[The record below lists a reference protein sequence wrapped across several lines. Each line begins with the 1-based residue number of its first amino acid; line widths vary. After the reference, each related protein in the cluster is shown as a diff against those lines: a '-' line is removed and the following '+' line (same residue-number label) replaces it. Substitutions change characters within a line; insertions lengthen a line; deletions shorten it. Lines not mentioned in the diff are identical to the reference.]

1 MGKQICI
8 RYRNGMLEIWSAGM
22 RLNLMWIPNKPW
34 QATSPFPFFLYYKP
48 NDNTVL
54 WPHLLQ
60 TGWHKSQGEL
70 FFFFL
75 IFKIFIK
82 KIKKEMKQGEK
93 ILKNLFSSTNKC
105 LTECYD
111 MERAAR
117 STRVDFPDLCQ
128 ARGWREEQPL
138 LCRQTFRETARHS
151 VEGWCEKPIRDRGCH
166 LLAVPF
172 LVELFGQF
180 FFFF

>member
-1 MGKQICI
+1 
-8 RYRNGMLEIWSAGM
+8 
-22 RLNLMWIPNKPW
+22 
-34 QATSPFPFFLYYKP
+34 
-48 NDNTVL
+48 
-54 WPHLLQ
+54 
-60 TGWHKSQGEL
+60 
-70 FFFFL
+70 
-75 IFKIFIK
+75 
-82 KIKKEMKQGEK
+82 MKQGEK

-172 LVELFGQF
+172 LVELFGHF
-180 FFFF
+180 FFFLVCPFFASSTCSLRKITCEEEWTLGNLRGQTVDLASGDETVACRTKCSVNRPIDKLLVNLIMYMLLSFWLQTWTYILTVKI